1 MLTAAMA
8 AGMTVPAQADENRK
22 EVSALMLNREEAGGG
37 EVFLTA
43 SPSDAADEQMKQ
55 KLLPERGEAET
66 GKNQEER
73 EDASPSDAEKD
84 TEKEEETGKEG
95 EEESDLKEE
104 ETAGPETMP
113 EIGSLDF
120 DKWFEENCE
129 EEALWQQ
136 ILDILKNSKGEEQER
151 QRDQLLL
158 WISEH
163 EEMFRK
169 ACSEFFGQEFSPSL
183 LSLATGDLWDEWIGA
198 DMDWE
203 GLGTKENPFMIRDL
217 SGLMGLSEAV
227 ARGNSFSGVYF
238 ELQED
243 IHIENLELNGG
254 SWNPIGWFR
263 SRTELGG
270 KPGTAFMGNFDGAG
284 HTITGLKFAKPGQ
297 EYSYLGLFG
306 RIEDA
311 QIRNLNL
318 EAEEISGGDNVAVL
332 TGCAEGQS
340 VICNVSVS
348 GSIYAGGDAGG
359 IAGEVTGKTKR
370 AVLENCR
377 ADNVIINSEGRN
389 SFVGG
394 IAGNVQKAVI
404 ADSEAVTLDGDSSRI
419 QGKGYVGGIAGRQND
434 TDIYNVCTAGTIGG
448 SGSRAAGGMTG
459 LYESGNL
466 IGARFEGDIGRTGN
480 GAASH
485 EGTFIGTR
493 DPKNGFRYGTGRQDN
508 VAFLFAGTP
517 AQAKHVIGSSIAD
530 DNSWTMDAHIGYFTD
545 YQRRYCLVAG
555 TREEDGKDRFF
566 YEELEDAVQHIITQ
580 KLGESLD
587 EFWKDRAFNLDHYAP
602 GNSGEPVRGYL
613 VSIPRI
619 DARNANG
626 TYDSDVAVMTAISST
641 NNSYYRQIDKEH
653 PSAVAP
659 GCTVTVA
666 TAAKNQAGNM
676 NYTK

>member
-203 GLGTKENPFMIRDL
+203 GLGTKENPFMIKDL

-227 ARGNSFSGVYF
+227 ARGNSF
-238 ELQED
+238 
-243 IHIENLELNGG
+243 
-254 SWNPIGWFR
+254 P
-263 SRTELGG
+263 
-270 KPGTAFMGNFDGAG
+270 AF
-284 HTITGLKFAKPGQ
+284 TL
-297 EYSYLGLFG
+297 
-306 RIEDA
+306 
-311 QIRNLNL
+311 
-318 EAEEISGGDNVAVL
+318 
-332 TGCAEGQS
+332 
-340 VICNVSVS
+340 
-348 GSIYAGGDAGG
+348 
-359 IAGEVTGKTKR
+359 
-370 AVLENCR
+370 NCR
-377 ADNVIINSEGRN
+377 
-389 SFVGG
+389 
-394 IAGNVQKAVI
+394 
-404 ADSEAVTLDGDSSRI
+404 RI
-419 QGKGYVGGIAGRQND
+419 
-434 TDIYNVCTAGTIGG
+434 
-448 SGSRAAGGMTG
+448 
-459 LYESGNL
+459 
-466 IGARFEGDIGRTGN
+466 
-480 GAASH
+480 
-485 EGTFIGTR
+485 FIS
-493 DPKNGFRYGTGRQDN
+493 K
-508 VAFLFAGTP
+508 
-517 AQAKHVIGSSIAD
+517 I
-530 DNSWTMDAHIGYFTD
+530 
-545 YQRRYCLVAG
+545 
-555 TREEDGKDRFF
+555 
-566 YEELEDAVQHIITQ
+566 
-580 KLGESLD
+580 
-587 EFWKDRAFNLDHYAP
+587 
-602 GNSGEPVRGYL
+602 
-613 VSIPRI
+613 
-619 DARNANG
+619 
-626 TYDSDVAVMTAISST
+626 
-641 NNSYYRQIDKEH
+641 
-653 PSAVAP
+653 
-659 GCTVTVA
+659 
-666 TAAKNQAGNM
+666 
-676 NYTK
+676 